1 MARKIISDFRPM
13 AAVGVG
19 GYSVDYYKQ
28 ALKFEVVSNIT
39 DVGVTRIPH
48 KWELHI

>member
-1 MARKIISDFRPM
+1 MGSEMCISDRGIP
-13 AAVGVG
+13 
-19 GYSVDYYKQ
+19 VDYYKQ

>member
-1 MARKIISDFRPM
+1 MDGDGKMDKKLLYETIDKKTKENYM
-13 AAVGVG
+13 
-19 GYSVDYYKQ
+19 Q

>member
-1 MARKIISDFRPM
+1 MERVIP
-13 AAVGVG
+13 
-19 GYSVDYYKQ
+19 VDYYKQ